1 MIKPRIKQKED
12 KEKKEEKRKIKNE
25 ERAER
30 RKLQGRVSQL
40 KSALVDKQLV

>member
-25 ERAER
+25 ERAEQ